1 MKQLSDQLEMVEMVD
16 NFEMSETTK
25 KDVIL
30 PYLRDLYH
38 DWISNSDAPDKG
50 VPKVLL
56 LKVFYWS
63 HFFSFWIC
71 LG

>member
-1 MKQLSDQLEMVEMVD
+1 MKQLAEKLEMIELVD
-16 NFEMSETTK
+16 NFEVSDSTK

-38 DWISNSDAPDKG
+38 DWSSNSDAPEKG

-56 LKVFYWS
+56 LKVS
-63 HFFSFWIC
+63 KII
-71 LG
+71 